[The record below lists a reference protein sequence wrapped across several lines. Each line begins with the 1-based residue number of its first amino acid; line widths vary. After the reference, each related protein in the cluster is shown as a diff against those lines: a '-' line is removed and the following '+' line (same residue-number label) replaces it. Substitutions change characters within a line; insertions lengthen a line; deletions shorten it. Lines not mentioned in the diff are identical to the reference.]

1 MRIELEDNYEDVLMK
16 AATGLGLGKS
26 KLAELAGLSTQQVT
40 SLLKGNFDSLSSYKV
55 AAVLG
60 LHPEAVQALASG
72 ESTPELIELEDLHIF
87 NTSFSIPGF
96 GQMAVNSF
104 LVKCPKSSAA
114 VLFDTGTDPEQV
126 IAAIHSIGASLQAIF
141 LTHTHRDHVASVS
154 ALRSAFSN
162 ATLYGPKC
170 EPFAGAYGVRDGD
183 CFEFGSLQIKACL
196 TNGHSKGGTSYLMD
210 GLTKKIACV
219 GDALF
224 ACSQGGVSAAQYA
237 KSLEINRSQLLSLPS
252 DTVLCPGHGPL
263 TTVAHERGCNPFYAG
278 IK

>member
-40 SLLKGNFDSLSSYKV
+40 SLLKGKFDSLSSCKV

-60 LHPEAVQALASG
+60 LHSDAVEALASG
-72 ESTPELIELEDLHIF
+72 ESTPERIELEDLHTF

-114 VLFDTGTDPEQV
+114 VLFDTGTDPNQV
-126 IAAIHSIGASLQAIF
+126 ITAILSIGASLQAIF
-141 LTHTHRDHVASVS
+141 LTHTHRDHVAAVP
-154 ALRSAFSN
+154 ALRAAFSN

-170 EPFAGAYGVRDGD
+170 EPFAGAYAVSDGD
-183 CFEFGSLQIKACL
+183 CFDVGSLQIKARL

-224 ACSQGGVSAAQYA
+224 ACSQGGMPAAQYA
-237 KSLEINRSQLLSLPS
+237 KSIEINRSQLLSLPG

-263 TTVAHERGCNPFYAG
+263 TTVALENSWNPFYAG
-278 IK
+278 LK

>member
-162 ATLYGPKC
+162 ATLYGPKR

-183 CFEFGSLQIKACL
+183 CFDVGSLQIKARL

-224 ACSQGGVSAAQYA
+224 ACSQGGVPAAQYA

>member
-40 SLLKGNFDSLSSYKV
+40 SLLKGKFDSLSSYKV

-60 LHPEAVQALASG
+60 LHPEAVEALASG
-72 ESTPELIELEDLHIF
+72 QSTPELIELEDLHIF

-114 VLFDTGTDPEQV
+114 VLFDTGTDPEQ
-126 IAAIHSIGASLQAIF
+126 ILSAIHSIGATLQAIF

-154 ALRSAFSN
+154 ALHSTFSN

-170 EPFAGAYGVRDGD
+170 EPFAGAYAVSDGD
-183 CFEFGSLQIKACL
+183 CFNFGSLQMKALL
-196 TNGHSKGGTSYLMD
+196 TNGHSKGGTSYIMD

-224 ACSQGGVSAAQYA
+224 ACSQGGVPAAQYA
-237 KSLEINRSQLLSLPS
+237 KSLEINRSQLLSLPG

-278 IK
+278 LK

>member
-162 ATLYGPKC
+162 ATLYGPKR

>member
-40 SLLKGNFDSLSSYKV
+40 SLLKGKFDSLSSCKV

-60 LHPEAVQALASG
+60 LHSDAVEALASG
-72 ESTPELIELEDLHIF
+72 ESTPERIELEDLHTF

-114 VLFDTGTDPEQV
+114 VLFDTGTDPNQV
-126 IAAIHSIGASLQAIF
+126 ITAINSIGASLQAIF
-141 LTHTHRDHVASVS
+141 LTHTHRDHVAAVP
-154 ALRSAFSN
+154 ALRAAFSS
-162 ATLYGPKC
+162 ATLYGPKR
-170 EPFAGAYGVRDGD
+170 EPFADAYAVSDGD
-183 CFEFGSLQIKACL
+183 CFDVGSLQIKARL

-224 ACSQGGVSAAQYA
+224 ACSQGGMPAAQYA
-237 KSLEINRSQLLSLPS
+237 KSIEINRSQLLSLPG

-263 TTVAHERGCNPFYAG
+263 TTVAHENSWNPFYAG
-278 IK
+278 LK

>member
-60 LHPEAVQALASG
+60 LHPEAVEALTSG
-72 ESTPELIELEDLHIF
+72 QSKPELIELEDLHIF

-104 LVKCPKSSAA
+104 LVKCPKSSSA
-114 VLFDTGTDPEQV
+114 VLFDTGTDPDQ
-126 IAAIHSIGASLQAIF
+126 ILAAIHSIGASLQAIY
-141 LTHTHRDHVASVS
+141 LTHTHRDHVAAVS

-162 ATLYGPKC
+162 ATLYGPKR
-170 EPFAGAYGVRDGD
+170 EPFAGAYGVSHGD
-183 CFEFGSLQIKACL
+183 CFEFGSLQIKARL
-196 TNGHSKGGTSYLMD
+196 TNGHSKGGTSYLID

-224 ACSQGGVSAAQYA
+224 ACSQGGVPAAQYS

-263 TTVAHERGCNPFYAG
+263 TTVAHERSWNPFYAG
-278 IK
+278 LK

>member
-162 ATLYGPKC
+162 ATLYGPKR

-183 CFEFGSLQIKACL
+183 CFDVGSLQIKARL

>member
-1 MRIELEDNYEDVLMK
+1 MRIELEDNYEDVFMK

-40 SLLKGNFDSLSSYKV
+40 SLLKGKYDSLSSCKV

-60 LHPEAVQALASG
+60 LHPDAVEALASG
-72 ESTPELIELEDLHIF
+72 ESTPERIELEDLHTF

-114 VLFDTGTDPEQV
+114 VLFDTGTDPDQV
-126 IAAIHSIGASLQAIF
+126 INAIHSIGPSLQAIF

-154 ALRSAFSN
+154 ALRLAFSN
-162 ATLYGPKC
+162 ATLYGPKR
-170 EPFAGAYGVRDGD
+170 EPFAGAYAVSDGD
-183 CFEFGSLQIKACL
+183 CFEFGSLQIKARL
-196 TNGHSKGGTSYLMD
+196 TNGHSKGGTSYLID

-224 ACSQGGVSAAQYA
+224 ACSQGGVPAAQYS

-252 DTVLCPGHGPL
+252 DTVLCPGHGPQ
-263 TTVAHERGCNPFYAG
+263 TTVAHERSWNPFYAG
-278 IK
+278 LK